1 MRWRLIRENA
11 PATAASVPGTL
22 LRARAAVSVLFFV
35 NGVLYANLVPRLPDL
50 KDSLDLS
57 NAALG
62 SGIAGMP
69 LGALVGGLLVPPV
82 ITRLGSA
89 TVASVGLVVP
99 ALALAALSLAGG
111 WAAFFVLML
120 AFGASDA
127 AADAGQNAHGFRV
140 QRRYGRSLVN
150 GFHGLW
156 SVGAVVGG
164 LLGSAAAGLQV
175 PLTLHLGSCAVVF
188 SVLALT
194 TRRFLLPGPEDAER
208 VQPDPASS
216 ARRGLRGVAGRTVLL
231 LAAAGALSASAAFVE
246 DAAASW
252 SALFMRDVVGSGAA
266 TAGLAFVIMQV
277 AMTVGRL
284 TGDRVVDRLGQ
295 RLVGR
300 LGGAAVTVGAGL
312 ALAVPTTT
320 TTLAGFA
327 LAGLGVATLVPAA
340 LHAADELPG
349 LPAGLGITVVSSALR
364 LGFLASP
371 VLVGAVAD
379 ASNLRAALLTVP
391 VAGLI
396 ALVATG
402 LLVPRS
408 SRARATG

>member
-1 MRWRLIRENA
+1 MSR
-11 PATAASVPGTL
+11 TL
-22 LRARAAVSVLFFV
+22 HRARTAVSVLFFL

-50 KDSLDLS
+50 KAALGLD

-62 SGIAGMP
+62 AGIAAMP
-69 LGALVGGLLVPPV
+69 LGALVGGLLVPPL
-82 ITRLGSA
+82 IRRLGSA

-99 ALALAALSLAGG
+99 AVALAALSLSGG
-111 WAAFFVLML
+111 WAAFAALML

-127 AADAGQNAHGFRV
+127 AVDAGQNAHGFRV

-156 SVGAVVGG
+156 SVGAVAGG
-164 LLGSAAAGLQV
+164 LLGSAAAGLGV
-175 PLTLHLGSCAVVF
+175 PLTVHLGSCAVLF
-188 SVLALT
+188 TLLALA
-194 TRRFLLPGPEDAER
+194 TRRSLLPGPEDAER
-208 VQPDPASS
+208 EPAASGPD
-216 ARRGLRGVAGRTVLL
+216 RRGPRRVAGRTVVLL
-231 LAAAGALSASAAFVE
+231 GAAGALAASAAFVE

-266 TAGLAFVIMQV
+266 TAGLAFVTLQV

-300 LGGAAVTVGAGL
+300 LGGAAVAVGAGL
-312 ALAVPTTT
+312 ALAVPTTA

-379 ASNLRAALLTVP
+379 ASSLRGALVTVP
-391 VAGLI
+391 VAGL
-396 ALVATG
+396 LTLLATG
-402 LLVPRS
+402 LLVPGRS
-408 SRARATG
+408 RQPADRR